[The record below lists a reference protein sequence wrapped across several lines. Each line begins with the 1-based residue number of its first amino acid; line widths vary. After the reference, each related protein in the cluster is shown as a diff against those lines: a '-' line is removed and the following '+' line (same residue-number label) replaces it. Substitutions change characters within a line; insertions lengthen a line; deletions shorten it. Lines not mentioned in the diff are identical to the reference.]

1 MRRATPLLCA
11 VAISATLTAAAP
23 PAAQAGPSS
32 YFAFSTAKDG
42 TNQKKIGSPE
52 AGQCTAVNNGN
63 WANNQSGLW
72 AHLYTG
78 SRCKA
83 STYFLT
89 MEDDDYTPLGTGAT
103 FYSVKFTKK
112 RDEW

>member
-1 MRRATPLLCA
+1 MRRVTPLLCA

-23 PAAQAGPSS
+23 PEAAPAAPSS
-32 YFAFSTAKDG
+32 YFAFSTTKDG
-42 TNQKKIGSPE
+42 KNQKKIAYPE

-63 WANNQSGLW
+63 WANNQSGLY

-78 SRCKA
+78 SKCKQKH
-83 STYFLT
+83 FLT

-112 RDEW
+112 KDEW